1 MGSLSLLK
9 CRELR
14 GESGS
19 GVATIFEFRKLLVAV
34 FAVPI
39 SRVGNDILVERATLY
54 RFFSSPADVYA
65 ARSRCVDYEAEERLS
80 SLCSTAL
87 LYLMHEIVHHVE
99 PPSRT

>member
-19 GVATIFEFRKLLVAV
+19 GVATIFEFRKLLAAV

-39 SRVGNDILVERATLY
+39 SRVGNDILVERATLD
-54 RFFSSPADVYA
+54 RFISLSTDVYA
-65 ARSRCVDYEAEERLS
+65 ARSR
-80 SLCSTAL
+80 
-87 LYLMHEIVHHVE
+87 YL
-99 PPSRT
+99 